1 LPTGIAAITGTCTF
15 GCEFFTA
22 ALADQILTAHLA
34 AFPLPPIVGLI
45 AAPVAVTVF
54 LGVDGGVEHPTAAAA
69 DKFADG
75 VSSGGKT
82 RFLIRFFQIILI
94 VLLPFFVCH
103 IHGDDPPFT
112 GVTEKQC
119 AHFEYI
125 VFLRNWEIKVLPF
138 SLHGFPAP
146 FRRRFPALPC
156 GVIAVYSMQTVMRF
170 SRFVADFAIKNR
182 HTTT

>member
-1 LPTGIAAITGTCTF
+1 MPTGVAAIAGICTF
-15 GCEFFTA
+15 GREFLA
-22 ALADQILTAHLA
+22 ATLTDQILTVYLA
-34 AFPLPPIVGLI
+34 VFPLPPIVGLI
-45 AAPVAVTVF
+45 VAPVAVTVF
-54 LGVDGGVEHPTAAAA
+54 LGVDGGVEYPTAAAA

-119 AHFEYI
+119 GQFDHI
-125 VFLRNWEIKVLPF
+125 VFW
-138 SLHGFPAP
+138 
-146 FRRRFPALPC
+146 
-156 GVIAVYSMQTVMRF
+156 
-170 SRFVADFAIKNR
+170 
-182 HTTT
+182 

>member
-1 LPTGIAAITGTCTF
+1 MLILSTCSIRNTFSIVFLPTGIAAIAGTCTF

-34 AFPLPPIVGLI
+34 VFPLPPIVGLI

-69 DKFADG
+69 DKFADS

-94 VLLPFFVCH
+94 ILLPSFICH
-103 IHGDDPPFT
+103 IHRDAPSLFT
-112 GVTEKQC
+112 SVTENQC
-119 AHFEYI
+119 GQFDHI
-125 VFLRNWEIKVLPF
+125 DFL
-138 SLHGFPAP
+138 
-146 FRRRFPALPC
+146 
-156 GVIAVYSMQTVMRF
+156 
-170 SRFVADFAIKNR
+170 
-182 HTTT
+182 

>member
-1 LPTGIAAITGTCTF
+1 MRNWVSFGRCVTLIQVLILSTCSICNTFSIVFLPTGVAAIAGICTF
-15 GCEFFTA
+15 GREFLAA

-34 AFPLPPIVGLI
+34 VFPLPPIVGPI
-45 AAPVAVTVF
+45 AAPVAMTVF
-54 LGVDGGVEHPTAAAA
+54 FGTGRGVEYSTTAAA

-119 AHFEYI
+119 GQFDHI
-125 VFLRNWEIKVLPF
+125 VFW
-138 SLHGFPAP
+138 
-146 FRRRFPALPC
+146 
-156 GVIAVYSMQTVMRF
+156 
-170 SRFVADFAIKNR
+170 
-182 HTTT
+182 

>member
-1 LPTGIAAITGTCTF
+1 MRNWVSFGRCVTLIQVLILSTCSICNTFSIVFLPTGVAAIVGTCTF
-15 GCEFFTA
+15 VCKFFTT

-34 AFPLPPIVGLI
+34 VFPLPPIVGLI

-94 VLLPFFVCH
+94 VLFPFFVCH
-103 IHGDDPPFT
+103 IHGDTPPFT

-119 AHFEYI
+119 GQFDHI
-125 VFLRNWEIKVLPF
+125 VFW
-138 SLHGFPAP
+138 
-146 FRRRFPALPC
+146 
-156 GVIAVYSMQTVMRF
+156 
-170 SRFVADFAIKNR
+170 
-182 HTTT
+182 

>member
-1 LPTGIAAITGTCTF
+1 MN
-15 GCEFFTA
+15 
-22 ALADQILTAHLA
+22 LTV
-34 AFPLPPIVGLI
+34 FPLPPIVGLI

-82 RFLIRFFQIILI
+82 RFLIRLFQIILI

-103 IHGDDPPFT
+103 IHGDAPPFT

-119 AHFEYI
+119 GQFDHI
-125 VFLRNWEIKVLPF
+125 VFW
-138 SLHGFPAP
+138 
-146 FRRRFPALPC
+146 
-156 GVIAVYSMQTVMRF
+156 
-170 SRFVADFAIKNR
+170 
-182 HTTT
+182 

>member
-1 LPTGIAAITGTCTF
+1 MRDWISFGRCVTLTQVLILSTCGIRNTFSIVFLPTGIAAIAGICTF
-15 GCEFFTA
+15 GREFLAA

-34 AFPLPPIVGLI
+34 IFPLPPIVGLI

-103 IHGDDPPFT
+103 IHGDDLPFT

-119 AHFEYI
+119 GQFDHI
-125 VFLRNWEIKVLPF
+125 VFW
-138 SLHGFPAP
+138 
-146 FRRRFPALPC
+146 
-156 GVIAVYSMQTVMRF
+156 
-170 SRFVADFAIKNR
+170 
-182 HTTT
+182 

>member
-1 LPTGIAAITGTCTF
+1 MLILSTCSICNTFSIAFLSAGVAAISGICTF
-15 GCEFFTA
+15 GREFFTA

-34 AFPLPPIVGLI
+34 VFPLPPIVGLI

-69 DKFADG
+69 DEFADS

-103 IHGDDPPFT
+103 IHGDDTPFT

-119 AHFEYI
+119 GQFDHI
-125 VFLRNWEIKVLPF
+125 VFW
-138 SLHGFPAP
+138 
-146 FRRRFPALPC
+146 
-156 GVIAVYSMQTVMRF
+156 
-170 SRFVADFAIKNR
+170 
-182 HTTT
+182 

>member
-1 LPTGIAAITGTCTF
+1 MRNWVSFGRCVTLIQVLILSTCSICNTFSIDFLPTGIAAIAGTCTV

-34 AFPLPPIVGLI
+34 VFPLPPIVGLI

-54 LGVDGGVEHPTAAAA
+54 LGVDCGVEHPTAAAA
-69 DKFADG
+69 DEFADS

-103 IHGDDPPFT
+103 IHGDTPPFT

-119 AHFEYI
+119 GQFDHI
-125 VFLRNWEIKVLPF
+125 VFW
-138 SLHGFPAP
+138 
-146 FRRRFPALPC
+146 
-156 GVIAVYSMQTVMRF
+156 
-170 SRFVADFAIKNR
+170 
-182 HTTT
+182 